1 MRRQLVTPE
10 GHMCAQRHEHLGK
23 EHVVDLLVV
32 PAVEKTDL
40 HHLGWHQI
48 MQDDGQLKLPQLAEL

>member
-1 MRRQLVTPE
+1 
-10 GHMCAQRHEHLGK
+10 MCAQRHEHLGK